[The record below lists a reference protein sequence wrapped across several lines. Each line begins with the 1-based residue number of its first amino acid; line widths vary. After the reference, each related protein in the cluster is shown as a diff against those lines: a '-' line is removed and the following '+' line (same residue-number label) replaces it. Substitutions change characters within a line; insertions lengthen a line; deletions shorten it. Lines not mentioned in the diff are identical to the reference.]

1 MWPPGA
7 RNAGRIVRR
16 RASRESGWRRSGHP
30 SRQHCISAGAQ
41 PRNQHSD
48 HHRYGGSRTK
58 HRIGGGQHSRGHS
71 KKHSDGT
78 ARTTDYST
86 AEAEAHAKEIERE
99 LMARA
104 KSREKKTF
112 ADKTVKVTLY
122 LNPTLKKLLYLE
134 AKAQGRPVYL
144 VLEDILKE
152 HFGME

>member
-1 MWPPGA
+1 M
-7 RNAGRIVRR
+7 
-16 RASRESGWRRSGHP
+16 
-30 SRQHCISAGAQ
+30 AQ
-41 PRNQHSD
+41 PAPQTTALRK
-48 HHRYGGSRTK
+48 RKRT
-58 HRIGGGQHSRGHS
+58 
-71 KKHSDGT
+71 
-78 ARTTDYST
+78 
-86 AEAEAHAKEIERE
+86 AKEIERE

>member
-1 MWPPGA
+1 
-7 RNAGRIVRR
+7 
-16 RASRESGWRRSGHP
+16 
-30 SRQHCISAGAQ
+30 
-41 PRNQHSD
+41 
-48 HHRYGGSRTK
+48 
-58 HRIGGGQHSRGHS
+58 
-71 KKHSDGT
+71 
-78 ARTTDYST
+78 
-86 AEAEAHAKEIERE
+86 
-99 LMARA
+99 MARA